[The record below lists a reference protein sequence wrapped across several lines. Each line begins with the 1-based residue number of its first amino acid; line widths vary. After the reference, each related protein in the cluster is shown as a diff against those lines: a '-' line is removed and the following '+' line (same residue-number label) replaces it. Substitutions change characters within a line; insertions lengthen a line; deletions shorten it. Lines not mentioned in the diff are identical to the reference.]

1 MKWGVR
7 KNPSR
12 AFTKASR
19 KADKLTKHVNK
30 MDQNYQKANVDL
42 AKQKA
47 KFAKANRKAPQG
59 KVDIATL
66 EDQTVANISA
76 ETTVALLREFSVRSK
91 VERDRWVRSMSEA
104 FSTVRVED
112 LSPKALKA
120 GRDYVN
126 MLLAE

>member
-12 AFTKASR
+12 AFIKASR
-19 KADKLTKHVNK
+19 KANKLTKHANE
-30 MDQNYQKANVDL
+30 MDRNYQKANVNL

-59 KVDIATL
+59 KVVATL

-76 ETTVALLREFSVRSK
+76 ETNVALLREFSVTSK
-91 VERDRWVRSMSEA
+91 VKRDRWVRSMSES

-112 LSPKALKA
+112 LSPRDLKA
-120 GRDYVN
+120 GRDYVDI
-126 MLLAE
+126 LLAE

>member
-12 AFTKASR
+12 AFIKASR
-19 KADKLTKHVNK
+19 KANKLTKHANE
-30 MDQNYQKANVDL
+30 MDRNYQKANVNL
-42 AKQKA
+42 VKQKA

-59 KVDIATL
+59 KVDVATL

-76 ETTVALLREFSVRSK
+76 ETNVALLREFSVTSK
-91 VERDRWVRSMSEA
+91 VKRDRWVRSMSES

-112 LSPKALKA
+112 LSPRALKA
-120 GRDYVN
+120 GRDYVD